1 MAKQKKI
8 ASQKLIQNLAPVNLQ
23 EKSGNL
29 KDQEQEHLDKL
40 KYIRYKKMRG
50 PETISILDVA
60 SLKAD
65 DRSSE

>member
-1 MAKQKKI
+1 
-8 ASQKLIQNLAPVNLQ
+8 LAPVNLQ

-40 KYIRYKKMRG
+40 KYIRLKKR

>member
-1 MAKQKKI
+1 
-8 ASQKLIQNLAPVNLQ
+8 LPLVNLQ